1 MQASVAG
8 FLGGIG
14 MSRSFEDPGTWSQG
28 PSIVPSGSAPVP
40 FDRLDGHRLAGPQG
54 SHPLVGLPAADLL
67 RSSTDGLA
75 GGIELTGPTRVGE
88 GIAGTVRVRATR
100 GIEAR
105 SAAVRLIGVLIA
117 EGTRSGRSREA
128 DAASANPSGTS
139 TSVANSTVSWVEVHG
154 RVLEEYTFTEPAV
167 PTTLAPGQ
175 AVELPFSIPAP
186 RLGPPSAH
194 AGTALVAWAVEA
206 RWDIPMRGDQRVAVL
221 VPVGQHPDLL
231 RSGAVTLPAGALF
244 DLVDDQGA
252 RLGVDPLP
260 PVAAGSQ
267 VTLSVAWPDAPGG
280 RSARVELVT
289 DIKASVSLSSTSVTL
304 PVEHGSLGGT
314 SVVVPLPA
322 DMPATLVTDG
332 LTVGHRLRVIVDRP
346 LRPDVIRERAIAA
359 I

>member
-1 MQASVAG
+1 
-8 FLGGIG
+8 
-14 MSRSFEDPGTWSQG
+14 
-28 PSIVPSGSAPVP
+28 
-40 FDRLDGHRLAGPQG
+40 
-54 SHPLVGLPAADLL
+54 
-67 RSSTDGLA
+67 
-75 GGIELTGPTRVGE
+75 
-88 GIAGTVRVRATR
+88 
-100 GIEAR
+100 
-105 SAAVRLIGVLIA
+105 
-117 EGTRSGRSREA
+117 
-128 DAASANPSGTS
+128 
-139 TSVANSTVSWVEVHG
+139 VANSTVSWVEVHG

-167 PTTLAPGQ
+167 PTTLVPGQ
-175 AVELPFSIPAP
+175 ALELPFSIPAP

-314 SVVVPLPA
+314 SVVVSLPA
-322 DMPATLVTDG
+322 DLPATLVTDG

-346 LRPDVIRERAIAA
+346 LRPDVVRERAIAA